1 MGHLI
6 EIFDILVSN
15 VNVSVDL
22 CALIQSTVNEDEI
35 IKWKSITESEN
46 GELAKILT
54 VQKRFLVSGWILF
67 ESNHK
72 ITHKFHQ
79 FSGK

>member
-35 IKWKSITESEN
+35 IKWKSLTESES

-54 VQKRFLVSGWILF
+54 VQKRFLVSVLQV
-67 ESNHK
+67 
-72 ITHKFHQ
+72 KF
-79 FSGK
+79 

>member
-6 EIFDILVSN
+6 EMFDILVSN

-35 IKWKSITESEN
+35 IKWKNITESDN
-46 GELAKILT
+46 GELTKILT
-54 VQKRFLVSGWILF
+54 VQKRYLVSD
-67 ESNHK
+67 
-72 ITHKFHQ
+72 
-79 FSGK
+79 

>member
-35 IKWKSITESEN
+35 IKWKSLTESES
-46 GELAKILT
+46 GELGKILT
-54 VQKRFLVSGWILF
+54 VQKRFLVSVASELYPGRLL
-67 ESNHK
+67 NR
-72 ITHKFHQ
+72 FH
-79 FSGK
+79 SSTG

>member
-67 ESNHK
+67 EFNHK
-72 ITHKFHQ
+72 ITPKFHQ